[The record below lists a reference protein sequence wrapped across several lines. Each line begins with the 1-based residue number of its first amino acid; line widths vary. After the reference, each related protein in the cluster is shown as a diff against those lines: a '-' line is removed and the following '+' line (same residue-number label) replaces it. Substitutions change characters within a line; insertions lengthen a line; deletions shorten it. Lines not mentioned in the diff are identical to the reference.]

1 MAAKKFTNI
10 RSDSSS
16 NSGRSTESRVY
27 LGNYFPIRL
36 RNGVISYGAWLQ
48 SYKAEQLRRLNT
60 VLKTK
65 IMSNE
70 EIKERL
76 KQHTQRKSPKGI
88 WQKSSF
94 LFDTPYILKHCK
106 VTDPEELFS
115 LKISNQ
121 GLNLA
126 NSEDFHFFTN
136 LEVIDAEDNSLK
148 LEAFKSFSRLIQ
160 LKLPLNKL
168 TDLSVNFG
176 EFPHLQYLDL
186 SYNNLTGDCFKSLG
200 LMPNLQYL
208 NLGNNDIS
216 YLPADSTQCFSL
228 SESGKGRYIRFP
240 RLEVLKLNYNKLES
254 PDIFIP
260 LANITHLIYLDLEGN
275 SIYHIPC
282 LEKEST
288 ESFFPVGDST
298 KQDTQQPEIKRKETG
313 YYRVVD
319 DESQKDNLEKSK
331 VAVKDV
337 EYQKSSDQAERTLED
352 ENLKRQDLSKDINV
366 RENQLLEVLLDTT
379 EELSISQNGSLAS
392 KVALPGSREILQTSE
407 DKSQTSREENA
418 EEAFGHGEGSVT
430 SIERKTGHTEVIFGS
445 LEDLSERREEVYSS
459 KEEAL
464 SSREELCV
472 DKERLPNIKEELSSV
487 KERFPCNKEDEYGD
501 RELLLCIRKASHS
514 CDSLREGIKK
524 VQKGREGSDG
534 SRKGS
539 HRSRKGSHDSR
550 KGSCDSRKGSYDSRR
565 GSDVSRK
572 GSVSSRKGSVSSRK
586 ESEDSR
592 MGSDGSRKGSDDS
605 IKGLDDSRRGSDDS
619 RKVLDD
625 RRARCASRKGSH
637 RSRKGLRRSLRGMDS
652 SREGLYGSKEK
663 LGSSEV
669 IFSSREELS
678 GSVVGYTESMREL
691 SASKECLH
699 ICTNQDYDDSKDYC
713 SGCLTDELAART
725 PLSTVLNDLSNN
737 ESFLSSH
744 LSDEMLLLEEIPSI
758 EDLKLFMNLSKLKET
773 SDRLVDEEVPLE
785 SFNLLGIEQEVKE
798 ESPPQTPAVELDADP
813 LHPTDSQLEC
823 EVESDEFTS
832 DVYSFESSE
841 QVSEES
847 EAPIVEMQ
855 SKTCNCYSTRPVRE
869 NKEYKIPFSQLTIL
883 NLAHNNVFCQE
894 ALMAVA
900 DWPMIQQIF
909 LFGNPIMANTREK
922 EISMM
927 TATLCDRLG
936 VDVFCKPLHDQD
948 QRHLEIQ
955 VNNSRKVKSVV
966 RKVPKVP
973 VEKLM
978 AIEDAQPSW
987 ERPFRKGCFKTESSE
1002 EKSKTVSLEEYPPL
1016 VIEDSQ
1022 TKSPTSD
1029 KALPK
1034 NTEDQPFFVT
1044 QPKEDGE
1051 FIGMKQSADGRKR
1064 KVSKKAKAKTT
1075 NEDLLNT
1082 EASHDENSSAYSPV
1096 KGKYKGYEVLFD
1108 DDDVSTKIISSN
1120 DKLMNINAL
1129 RQALKTDLPFKRRIP
1144 KNFTQELVLKS
1155 KEAAS
1160 KPGDSFEERIDKVLL
1175 NIREQTV
1182 LHEVNLG
1189 EIFSN
1194 RALYKE
1200 EYKEARRL
1208 IKRVENYYAN
1218 SFFNKRRQKNV
1229 QDKNESKKP

>member
-228 SESGKGRYIRFP
+228 SES
-240 RLEVLKLNYNKLES
+240 
-254 PDIFIP
+254 
-260 LANITHLIYLDLEGN
+260 LIYLDLEGN

-1208 IKRVENYYAN
+1208 IKRVQNYYAN